1 MSMKIEDFANEL
13 NGLINERDKLKI
25 KLNEI
30 IERNNKNVDEL
41 IKYKLKEWEQKSE
54 KELVQEHISLHCNH
68 CIYHNQGT
76 CQRDKKQIENDA
88 HSLYAPEYIYDNLNS
103 GVNPNKIGFFHD
115 MEDSLKPVIQIKEN
129 GEKQIELKCCK
140 DYKWGYD

>member
-1 MSMKIEDFANEL
+1 MKIEDFANEL

-25 KLNEI
+25 KLNET
-30 IERNNKNVDEL
+30 IERNNKNVEEL

-88 HSLYAPEYIYDNLNS
+88 NI
-103 GVNPNKIGFFHD
+103 K
-115 MEDSLKPVIQIKEN
+115 LKN
-129 GEKQIELKCCK
+129 
-140 DYKWGYD
+140 